1 MTPSD
6 VVCEAV
12 AGWLDERAPL
22 VVGVCASQGAGKST
36 LCREAKA
43 RFEARGRR
51 VAVLSLDDLYLSHA
65 ARAELAARVHPL
77 FATRGVPGT
86 HDVALGARVL
96 DALRAGGTARL
107 PRFDKASDD
116 PLPQSD
122 WPDAAAPDLILF
134 EGWCVG
140 VPAQAASAL
149 AAPVNALERD
159 EDADGV
165 WRRAVNDALAG
176 PYAEL
181 WARIDRLVFLAAPD
195 FDTVL
200 RKLDAYSSAGARQR
214 AAAGKRGGFGTA
226 LVRGA
231 WAFVRT
237 WVLRRGFLDGRA
249 GFMIAVFNAETV
261 YYRFLKLARYNGQSE
276 QRDP

>member
-6 VVCEAV
+6 VFCEAV
-12 AGWLDERAPL
+12 AGWLGERTPL
-22 VVGVCASQGAGKST
+22 VVGVCAAQGAGKST
-36 LCREAKA
+36 LCRTAKA
-43 RFEARGRR
+43 RLEAQGWR

-122 WPDAAAPDLILF
+122 WPEAAAPDLILF

-200 RKLDAYSSAGARQR
+200 RWRAEAEHDLRRKGGARLMDDAQVVRFVRHYERLTRHALAVMPGRADLTLRLDAARRISA
-214 AAAGKRGGFGTA
+214 T
-226 LVRGA
+226 
-231 WAFVRT
+231 T
-237 WVLRRGFLDGRA
+237 
-249 GFMIAVFNAETV
+249 
-261 YYRFLKLARYNGQSE
+261 S
-276 QRDP
+276 